1 MKVLLVAHTIAA
13 LNPETDDY
21 TLKEIGYQPHQPDPQ
36 QDEIVEAAGRLC
48 YLSWGRPNPQTA
60 TNEGYLANILNHG
73 HYSVLEH
80 CSATFYLG
88 GVSRALTHELV
99 RHRHLSFSQV
109 SQRYVDES
117 ESVAVISGAAR
128 ANGLVKLAIVD
139 AQVGA
144 REKYDYIYG
153 LLTEQGISRKD
164 ARDAARAV
172 LPNATATQLMVS
184 GNFRAYRDMFAKR
197 ISGHASPEIREV
209 AKLMLKELLKLAPNS
224 FQDMKELVDG

>member
-1 MKVLLVAHTIAA
+1 MRVLLVAHSVAA
-13 LNPETDDY
+13 INPETDDY
-21 TLKEIGYQPHQPDPQ
+21 ALKEIGYRPHQRDPD

-48 YLSWGRPNPQTA
+48 YLSWERPNPATA

-117 ESVAVISGAAR
+117 VGDFIYPGVDQGLDNTVADLVHEAR
-128 ANGLVKLAIVD
+128 RQYDSAVGRLHDQGL
-139 AQVGA
+139 G
-144 REKYDYIYG
+144 
-153 LLTEQGISRKD
+153 RKQ
-164 ARDAARAV
+164 ARDAARYL
-172 LPNATATQLMVS
+172 LPNAVATQIMVS

-197 ISGHASPEIREV
+197 ISGHASPEIRGV
-209 AKLMLKELLKLAPNS
+209 AQLMLKELLRLAPNS
-224 FQDMKELVDG
+224 FQDMKELIND